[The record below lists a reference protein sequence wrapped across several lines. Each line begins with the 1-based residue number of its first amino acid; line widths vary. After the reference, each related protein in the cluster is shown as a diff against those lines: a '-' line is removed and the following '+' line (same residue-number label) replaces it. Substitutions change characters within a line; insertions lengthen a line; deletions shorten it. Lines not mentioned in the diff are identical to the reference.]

1 MTESMRMGSGGS
13 RIRESEVV
21 FRPSSCTGNR
31 RRRTGGPRRKAI
43 CCCSTPH
50 IQVLD
55 ISGNNVL
62 GNQISPLF
70 MLLRPGTDCSS
81 SFFYDVIVV
90 YKSFVGLGGVHESF
104 SFSIERHLLNCL
116 FCLIKG
122 VFLFPIAW
130 IRIHFP

>member
-43 CCCSTPH
+43 CCCSIPH

-55 ISGNNVL
+55 ISRNNVL
-62 GNQISPLF
+62 ASI
-70 MLLRPGTDCSS
+70 LLHQGW
-81 SFFYDVIVV
+81 
-90 YKSFVGLGGVHESF
+90 GLAYG
-104 SFSIERHLLNCL
+104 RRYHLLAL
-116 FCLIKG
+116 VKQ
-122 VFLFPIAW
+122 
-130 IRIHFP
+130 